1 MRDAIKQKI
10 AELVPELQG
19 RIFDVLPPEGQQ
31 TPFAVIVL
39 GEEIWKSGWAG
50 YRQVV
55 RVRLHGSTGDAPLRD
70 EQARRL
76 IDGLHRIPIPVST
89 PDGASTVMFHYLGS
103 REAESSD
110 SSSGTSVRAL
120 RFGIYIPESQGD
132 AQAGAPA
139 DEWLAA
145 LAVWTK
151 EQLDDSWAVYRDQ
164 WPAGLG
170 SKSVLWRMTG
180 YETRLPGA
188 SMYEVR
194 KSFTGHV
201 IAPDTASEQGTV
213 IQLAERLSAQIQL
226 PLDAAQRRYL
236 SAAEIKADL
245 QADAILEG
253 QLRLTLAQRHVRPFE
268 EAALI
273 RRVEMQPK
281 LK

>member
-1 MRDAIKQKI
+1 M

-31 TPFAVIVL
+31 IPFAVIVL

-55 RVRLHGSTGDAPLRD
+55 RVRLHGSADDAPLRD

-76 IDGLHRIPIPVST
+76 IDGLHRIPVPVST
-89 PDGASTVMFHYLGS
+89 ADGASTVMFHYLGS
-103 REAESSD
+103 REAESAD
-110 SSSGTSVRAL
+110 SSSGTTVRAL
-120 RFGIYIPESQGD
+120 RFGIYIPESQSD
-132 AQAGAPA
+132 AQAEAPA

-145 LAVWTK
+145 LAAWTK
-151 EQLDDSWAVYRDQ
+151 EQLDDNWAVYRDQ
-164 WPAGLG
+164 WPADLG
-170 SKSVLWRMTG
+170 SRAILWRMTG

-201 IAPDTASEQGTV
+201 IAPDTASEQSTA
-213 IQLAERLSAQIQL
+213 ILLAERLSAQIQL
-226 PLDAAQRRYL
+226 PLNAAQRRYL
-236 SAAEIKADL
+236 SAADIRADL

-253 QLRLTLAQRHVRPFE
+253 QLRLTLAQRHVRPIE